1 MKPIGMRN
9 IKTAVSV
16 FLCVLISRLLKM
28 EYPFYA
34 AIASVISMSSSVADS
49 YIAGRN
55 RMFGTLVGAMI
66 ALLCSII
73 SPGNVFLCGIGIVIV
88 IYICNMLNWNKS
100 ASIACV
106 VFCVIMTNLDGRNPF
121 VYSFNR
127 ILDTLLGIVIAV
139 VVNYVLAPPK
149 YGDKII
155 HQCNSVIDYLFII
168 FGKNTIYNEEINLK
182 EYNDKLKNLENY
194 LTTYGKEVRFSKAT
208 ELEIDYIK
216 NMINKFNKAYYSL
229 NILNS
234 LKFGQNLNK
243 DNTSKIENIFNKKL
257 HAHEGVYTDEIIV
270 YNYHVNEILNILEA
284 LIEHNITKDEF
295 IMKYEESP
303 HI

>member
-34 AIASVISMSSSVADS
+34 AIASVISTSSSVADS

-66 ALLCSII
+66 ALLCSLI

-100 ASIACV
+100 VSIACI
-106 VFCVIMTNLDGRNPF
+106 VFCVIMTNLNGRNPF
-121 VYSFNR
+121 EYSFNR

-139 VVNYVLAPPK
+139 AVNYILVPPK
-149 YGDKII
+149 YVDKII
-155 HQCNSVIDYLFII
+155 HQCNTVIDHLFII
-168 FGKNTIYNEEINLK
+168 FGKNTIYNEEINLR
-182 EYNDKLKNLENY
+182 EYSDKIKKLENY
-194 LTTYGKEVRFSKAT
+194 ITTYSKEIRFSKET
-208 ELEIDYIK
+208 EIQIDYIK
-216 NMINKFNKAYYSL
+216 NMIDQFSKAYYSL

-234 LKFGQNLNK
+234 LKHSKNLNK
-243 DNTSKIENIFNKKL
+243 DNAAKVESIFNKKISP
-257 HAHEGVYTDEIIV
+257 HEGPYTDEIIV
-270 YNYHVNEILNILEA
+270 YNYHVGELLNILEA

-295 IMKYEESP
+295 IMK
-303 HI
+303 I

>member
-34 AIASVISMSSSVADS
+34 AIASVISTSSSVTDS

-66 ALLCSII
+66 ALLCSLI

-100 ASIACV
+100 VSIACI
-106 VFCVIMTNLDGRNPF
+106 VFCVIMTNLNGRDPF
-121 VYSFNR
+121 EYSFNR

-139 VVNYVLAPPK
+139 AVNYILVPPK
-149 YGDKII
+149 YVDKII
-155 HQCNSVIDYLFII
+155 HQCNTVIDHLFII

-182 EYNDKLKNLENY
+182 EYSDKIKKLENY
-194 LTTYGKEVRFSKAT
+194 IATYSKEIKFSK
-208 ELEIDYIK
+208 EIEIKIDYIK
-216 NMINKFNKAYYSL
+216 NMINQFNRAYYSL

-234 LKFGQNLNK
+234 LKHSKNLNK
-243 DNTSKIENIFNKKL
+243 DNAAKVESIFNKKIPS
-257 HAHEGVYTDEIIV
+257 HEGTYTDEIIV
-270 YNYHVNEILNILEA
+270 YNYHVGELLDILES
-284 LIEHNITKDEF
+284 LIEHNITKDQF
-295 IMKYEESP
+295 IMK
-303 HI
+303 I

>member
-34 AIASVISMSSSVADS
+34 AIASVISTSSSVTDS

-66 ALLCSII
+66 ALICSLI

-88 IYICNMLNWNKS
+88 IYICNLLNWNKS
-100 ASIACV
+100 VSIACI
-106 VFCVIMTNLDGRNPF
+106 VFCVIMTNLNGRNPF
-121 VYSFNR
+121 EYSFNR

-139 VVNYVLAPPK
+139 IVNYTLVPPK
-149 YGDKII
+149 YVDKII
-155 HQCNSVIDYLFII
+155 HQCNIVIDHLFII

-182 EYNDKLKNLENY
+182 EYCDKIKKLENY
-194 LTTYGKEVRFSKAT
+194 LTTYSKEIRFSKET
-208 ELEIDYIK
+208 TIQIDYIK
-216 NMINKFNKAYYSL
+216 NMINQFNKAYYSL

-234 LKFGQNLNK
+234 LKHSKNLNK
-243 DNTSKIENIFNKKL
+243 DNAAKVESIFNKKIPP
-257 HAHEGVYTDEIIV
+257 HEGAYTDEIIV
-270 YNYHVNEILNILEA
+270 YNYHVGELLNILEA

-295 IMKYEESP
+295 IMK
-303 HI
+303 I

>member
-34 AIASVISMSSSVADS
+34 AIASVISTSSSVADS

-55 RMFGTLVGAMI
+55 RMFGTFVGALI
-66 ALLCSII
+66 ALLCSLIA
-73 SPGNVFLCGIGIVIV
+73 PGNVFLCGIGIVIV

-100 ASIACV
+100 VSIACI
-106 VFCVIMTNLDGRNPF
+106 VFCVIMTNLNGRNPF
-121 VYSFNR
+121 EYSFNR

-139 VVNYVLAPPK
+139 AVNYVLVPPK
-149 YGDKII
+149 YVDKII
-155 HQCNSVIDYLFII
+155 HQCNTVIDHLFII

-182 EYNDKLKNLENY
+182 EYSDKIKKLENY
-194 LTTYGKEVRFSKAT
+194 ITTYSKEIRFSKETAIQ
-208 ELEIDYIK
+208 IDYIK
-216 NMINKFNKAYYSL
+216 NMINQFNKAYYSL

-234 LKFGQNLNK
+234 LKHSKNLNK
-243 DNTSKIENIFNKKL
+243 DNAAKVESIFNKKIPP
-257 HAHEGVYTDEIIV
+257 HEGAYTDEIIV
-270 YNYHVNEILNILEA
+270 YNYHVGELLNILES

-295 IMKYEESP
+295 IMK
-303 HI
+303 I